1 MKERGLIFTYGLVF
15 FITAI
20 WGLNV
25 VFLKVLVENM
35 PAQTMTAF
43 RIMIAG
49 VTALIIVLFTK
60 ELRRLTK
67 REWTFTILG
76 MIFGVMAHHL
86 FLALGLQSIPASNAS
101 LILALVPIATAVLGV
116 IFLGEN
122 LTKARIT
129 GFVLALFGV
138 FLIQGAT
145 VDAFSLSIG
154 EGMLFISMFAQAI
167 SFIFIKKATATLDSK
182 AVTTVMYLS
191 GSIGLLILA
200 LVMEPSGL
208 EGMAEASVGV
218 YAVLFMSGIV
228 ATGIGH
234 MVFNSAIQKIGASK
248 TAIFNNFVP
257 FFGVIFSVIFLKEV
271 ININQIIGFVFI
283 VTGVLFGTGYIER
296 VLKKRKL
303 KELEE

>member
-116 IFLGEN
+116 IFLGEK

>member
-76 MIFGVMAHHL
+76 MIFGVMVHHL

-154 EGMLFISMFAQAI
+154 EGMLFMSMFAQAI

>member
-1 MKERGLIFTYGLVF
+1 M
-15 FITAI
+15 
-20 WGLNV
+20 
-25 VFLKVLVENM
+25 
-35 PAQTMTAF
+35 
-43 RIMIAG
+43 
-49 VTALIIVLFTK
+49 
-60 ELRRLTK
+60 
-67 REWTFTILG
+67 
-76 MIFGVMAHHL
+76 
-86 FLALGLQSIPASNAS
+86 
-101 LILALVPIATAVLGV
+101 PIATAVLGV
-116 IFLGEN
+116 IFLGEK

>member
-154 EGMLFISMFAQAI
+154 EGMLFMSMFAQAI

>member
-60 ELRRLTK
+60 ELRGLTK
-67 REWTFTILG
+67 REWIFTLLG

-116 IFLGEN
+116 IFLGEK

-145 VDAFSLSIG
+145 IDAFSLSIG
-154 EGMLFISMFAQAI
+154 EGMLFMSMFAQAI

-228 ATGIGH
+228 ATGVGH

-283 VTGVLFGTGYIER
+283 VIGVLFGTGYIER

-303 KELEE
+303 NELEE

>member
-49 VTALIIVLFTK
+49 VIALIIVLFTK

-154 EGMLFISMFAQAI
+154 EGMLFMSMFAQAI

-191 GSIGLLILA
+191 GSLGLLILA

-271 ININQIIGFVFI
+271 ININQIIGFVYI

>member
-116 IFLGEN
+116 IFLGEK

-154 EGMLFISMFAQAI
+154 EGMLFMSMFAQAI

-182 AVTTVMYLS
+182 AVTAIMNLA
-191 GSIGLLILA
+191 GSVGLLLIA
-200 LVMEPSGL
+200 FIAEPDGL
-208 EGMAEASVGV
+208 SNMTSASLGV
-218 YAVLFMSGIV
+218 YIVLFTSGIV

-257 FFGVIFSVIFLKEV
+257 FFGVLFSVIFLNEM
-271 ININQIIGFVFI
+271 IEPAQLIGFVFI
-283 VTGVLFGTGYIER
+283 VAGVLFGTGYIER
-296 VLKKRKL
+296 VWMKRQSKKVR
-303 KELEE
+303 

>member
-116 IFLGEN
+116 IFLGEK

-191 GSIGLLILA
+191 GSLGLLILA